1 MKKVHLIIEIV
12 LLAAVA
18 VLYFMVLGNNK
29 CQKAAAPAAEGD
41 SAAVCQKLPVAYIN
55 VDTLLLQYDYSQ
67 ELNEQL
73 LRKRENS
80 QANYNQK
87 ARQLQQEAAEFQ
99 RKLENNAFLSEQRA
113 RSEQERLLK
122 KEQELQELDQ
132 RLSAE
137 LATEMQRMNERLH
150 DSIYSY
156 LRAYNKEAGYQLI
169 FSNSNNDNI
178 MVGAPVY
185 DITPQ
190 IVEGLNRR
198 YNAKAAKR
206 K

>member
-1 MKKVHLIIEIV
+1 MKKIHLTIEII

-18 VLYFMVLGNNK
+18 VLYFIVLSNKK
-29 CQKAAAPAAEGD
+29 CQTASAPAAGD
-41 SAAVCQKLPVAYIN
+41 STAVCTKLPVAYIN
-55 VDTLLLQYDYSQ
+55 VDTLLLQYEYSQ

-73 LRKRENS
+73 MRKRENS

-87 ARQLQQEAAEFQ
+87 ARQLQQEATEFQ

-122 KEQELQELDQ
+122 KEKELQELDQ

-156 LRAYNKEAGYQLI
+156 LKAYNRQAGYQLI

-178 MVGAPVY
+178 MVGATAY
-185 DITPQ
+185 DITQ
-190 IVEGLNRR
+190 DIVEGLNRR
-198 YNAKAAKR
+198 YNAKTR

>member
-1 MKKVHLIIEIV
+1 MKKLHLVIEII

-18 VLYFMVLGNNK
+18 ALYFIVLSNNK
-29 CQKAAAPAAEGD
+29 GSKAAAPETGD
-41 SAAVCQKLPVAYIN
+41 STAVCQRMPLAYIN

-73 LRKRENS
+73 MRKRENS

-132 RLSAE
+132 RLSTE

-150 DSIYSY
+150 DSIYSF
-156 LRAYNKEAGYQLI
+156 LKAYNKEAGYQLI

-198 YNAKAAKR
+198 YNAKSAKR